1 MYTIVPFPYRAA
13 WIFGVDKHLSTEK
26 KIPKTKKRL
35 PNSEWLWALFPA
47 ALGKLHHTQQG
58 SRSVTPLWVW
68 EGFTALHPPLRIP
81 PCTSLLASPLSVKV

>member
-35 PNSEWLWALFPA
+35 PNSEWQPWGSYITLSKEAEVSHHYGC
-47 ALGKLHHTQQG
+47 GKDLQ
-58 SRSVTPLWVW
+58 L
-68 EGFTALHPPLRIP
+68 
-81 PCTSLLASPLSVKV
+81 CTLLSEFLLAHLCWPLLSV